1 MKLSIGYS
9 PCPNDTFIFDALAHG
24 KIDTEGLEFD
34 LVLADVEALNRMA
47 FEGQLDVT
55 KLSYHEIGRASCRE
69 RV

>member
-34 LVLADVEALNRMA
+34 IVLADVEALDR
-47 FEGQLDVT
+47 
-55 KLSYHEIGRASCRE
+55 GRLKGSWMW
-69 RV
+69 